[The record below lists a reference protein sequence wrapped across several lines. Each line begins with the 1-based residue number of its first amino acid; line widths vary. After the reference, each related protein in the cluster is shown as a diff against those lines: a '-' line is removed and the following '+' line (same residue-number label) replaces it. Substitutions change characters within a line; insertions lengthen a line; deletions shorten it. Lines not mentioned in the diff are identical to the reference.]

1 MTTAQGYCVEMTL
14 GDETVTIRATNKI
27 GRLSVFGPDP
37 RSEVTLQLHEIASV
51 NHIPPPKVLLG
62 AANGTL
68 VLRTQE
74 GTRYQL
80 NYRAKKNA
88 DFRPLAE
95 AVEEAVKRV
104 QSA

>member
-1 MTTAQGYCVEMTL
+1 MTTAQGYCVEMTFDGEAL
-14 GDETVTIRATNKI
+14 TIRATNKV

-37 RSEVTLQLHEIASV
+37 RSEVTLQLDEIASV
-51 NHIPPPKVLLG
+51 NHIKPPKALFG
-62 AANGTL
+62 AVNGTL
-68 VLRTQE
+68 VVRTEE

-88 DFRPLAE
+88 DFGPLAE
-95 AVEEAVKRV
+95 AVVEAVSLA